1 MLCLNE
7 RKFNVQCSQSTLY
20 KCSMFSFVILAINYI
35 LLQCVLFSFRYGM
48 LYIQHAHVFHALFT
62 TLEKYYDDGR
72 EPLEAK
78 LNEFFSILTR
88 KMFEVLNAQY
98 EFNDAYLSC

>member
-1 MLCLNE
+1 MVHRDFL
-7 RKFNVQCSQSTLY
+7 
-20 KCSMFSFVILAINYI
+20 
-35 LLQCVLFSFRYGM
+35 LFSRYGM

-72 EPLEAK
+72 DPLESQ

-98 EFNDAYLSC
+98 EFDDAYLSCAAIAIGKKQVN